1 MGGHDEHLTML
12 EYIESGSARVTILP
26 MLDDLTT
33 FPVSKRFSM
42 VHAQQSVSS
51 NYLGQ
56 PSPLTQTAWCCA
68 VEGVG
73 SGYTQ
78 AVRVFTAEVVSGIDW
93 QQPLLV
99 MPRLCH
105 VPAFDSNLDP
115 LSPLTVCG

>member
-1 MGGHDEHLTML
+1 
-12 EYIESGSARVTILP
+12 
-26 MLDDLTT
+26 
-33 FPVSKRFSM
+33 M

-56 PSPLTQTAWCCA
+56 PSPHANSVVLR
-68 VEGVG
+68 
-73 SGYTQ
+73 SGRRRVPGYAQ

-105 VPAFDSNLDP
+105 VPAFDSNIDP